1 MEIVWFT
8 ATAVILYVV
17 SDWLLQRLELRAG
30 HRFAQRS
37 LVFFAILLVLTLV
50 SFAVLRRVL
59 G

>member
-30 HRFAQRS
+30 RRFAQRS
-37 LVFFAILLVLTLV
+37 LVFFAILLVLALV
-50 SFAVLRRVL
+50 SFTILRRVL